1 MRSLGTYRPLTP
13 AMMEMLEE
21 LVRDRD
27 GRCYFA
33 DTKHRYDHDCTGRT
47 WAAHLYP
54 QSGLKK
60 IYRYGAWTREGDGY
74 WRPMEPYTPEASDRH
89 TITLA
94 DICGDARNAVAMCD
108 EMHKFYDDGINVRRK
123 CFALLPE
130 AFTPFMREYRL
141 EAQIER
147 YFGLE
152 PFSLEAV

>member
-1 MRSLGTYRPLTP
+1 
-13 AMMEMLEE
+13 
-21 LVRDRD
+21 
-27 GRCYFA
+27 
-33 DTKHRYDHDCTGRT
+33 
-47 WAAHLYP
+47 
-54 QSGLKK
+54 
-60 IYRYGAWTREGDGY
+60 
-74 WRPMEPYTPEASDRH
+74 
-89 TITLA
+89 
-94 DICGDARNAVAMCD
+94 MCD